1 MIHDTNRDSTQK
13 GCFGNEHP
21 FCLLEKR
28 RHFVYDEEVVKRRY
42 MKKHAKK
49 SPNKQ
54 QRPERIKQLERHLG
68 NASRFLEMVGRR
80 LKKNV

>member
-1 MIHDTNRDSTQK
+1 M
-13 GCFGNEHP
+13 
-21 FCLLEKR
+21 
-28 RHFVYDEEVVKRRY
+28 YDEEVVKRRC

-54 QRPERIKQLERHLG
+54 QRLERIEQLERHLG
-68 NASRFLEMVGRR
+68 NAFRFLEMVGRR